1 MVDLNI
7 FHTLHHVCIVVRDLE
22 QAVAYYQS
30 MGIGPWTD
38 FPSLAGFE
46 TTGYEREAFL
56 KLKYKFVD
64 LDNVQIQLCQP
75 GEGVTPQR
83 NFLET
88 RGEGVFHL
96 GFSVADCDQAQAAA
110 EAAGLPILGTGRM
123 AGGSG
128 FTYFDTAQQ
137 GAGVN
142 LQVRVRR

>member
-1 MVDLNI
+1 MNI
-7 FHTLHHVCIVVRDLE
+7 FRTLHHVCIVVRDLE

-46 TTGYEREAFL
+46 TTGYEREGLLNLRYRFAE
-56 KLKYKFVD
+56 

-83 NFLET
+83 TFLET

-96 GFSVADCDQAQAAA
+96 GFSVADCDTAQAAA
-110 EAAGLPILGTGRM
+110 EEAGLPVLGSGRM
-123 AGGSG
+123 PNGSG
-128 FTYFDTAQQ
+128 FTYFDTARE

-142 LQVRVRR
+142 LMVRARR